1 MFLLKSNTPS
11 RRRKFDYTW
20 VIVALSFLMV
30 FTCLGF
36 CSSNKSLYL
45 SAITEALGIKRS
57 AFSIGDSC
65 RFIATAVVNMFFG
78 TLVYRFG
85 TKKLI
90 AAGFICLIASALLY
104 SVGTHI
110 LVFYIAGAM
119 LGVGLSWTTTTMVG
133 CIINKWCT
141 KNRGTIMGAVLAANG
156 LGGAL
161 AAQIVSPIIY
171 QEGNPFGYQN
181 AYRLVA
187 LILLVV
193 GALIVIFYKENPPGA
208 EPGVVIKKKK
218 GRGRAWVGISFE
230 SVKKKPYFYFAA
242 LCIFLTGLV
251 LQAING
257 IAAAHMKDMGLD
269 AGYVATVLSFH
280 SLALAGFKFL
290 TGFLYD
296 RFGLRTTMTI
306 CDVTA
311 VLVMLALSMVTNSPI
326 GMLFA
331 MFYGIF
337 SSLALPLETI
347 MLPIFAADLF
357 GEKDFNKIMGIFVSV
372 NTTGYAVGAPLMN
385 FSFDVLGTYVPML
398 IVCSVLMIVI
408 SVVFQF
414 VLTSAQR
421 QRLQIESQVQAQ
433 ETTLEA

>member
-1 MFLLKSNTPS
+1 LEPNTPN
-11 RRRKFDYTW
+11 RRSKFDYTW

-90 AAGFICLIASALLY
+90 AAGFICLITSALLY

-187 LILLVV
+187 LILLIV

-230 SVKKKPYFYFAA
+230 SAKKKPYFYFAA

-311 VLVMLALSMVTNSPI
+311 VLVMLALSMVSNSPI

-398 IVCSVLMIVI
+398 VVCSVLMIVI

-421 QRLQIESQVQAQ
+421 QRLQIESQVQTQ
-433 ETTLEA
+433 EA